1 MVSTFSLYEPEPE
14 SATNNELIKNT
25 FEPLYKSGSKYYN
38 TITELKK
45 QLDDDVVKI
54 TNISH
59 FHNNI
64 IKIINYMKEFVSI
77 VIVLNKSITDQHMK
91 LEKINIL
98 LNLDFEGKTEAL
110 ILQNI
115 LESKKII
122 SIMENDIQKIT
133 DLKIYES
140 IINYIPIAIN

>member
-1 MVSTFSLYEPEPE
+1 
-14 SATNNELIKNT
+14 
-25 FEPLYKSGSKYYN
+25 
-38 TITELKK
+38 
-45 QLDDDVVKI
+45 
-54 TNISH
+54 
-59 FHNNI
+59 
-64 IKIINYMKEFVSI
+64 MKEFVSI

-91 LEKINIL
+91 LEKINML

-140 IINYIPIAIN
+140 IINYIPTAIN